1 MYTRKRNEYCIQ
13 TTVLSTPSTRV
24 RLDVQYLNKNY
35 ISVYLDTEILSPYV
49 LGTAEA
55 YLNYRWV
62 DEQTIE
68 FSEELTGVVQFV
80 RTTSLEDNLVKFKES
95 PITADYVDTNN
106 TQLLHIIQEILGG
119 TSNAREYNFEVD
131 GTLMYFDES
140 VERTQMTDAVIK
152 EVKETASTI
161 FGTPIQVVTPDPLS
175 WSAASRSTMDYKMV
189 DTTATPAGVVFP
201 KVYSI
206 VTSEKFMAK
215 RTILRDRYDTST
227 KSLLR
232 T

>member
-24 RLDVQYLNKNY
+24 RLDVQYLDKNY

-49 LGTAEA
+49 LGTTEA

-68 FSEELTGVVQFV
+68 FSEELTGIVQFV

-95 PITADYVDTNN
+95 QITADSVDTNN

-119 TSNAREYNFEVD
+119 SSDAR
-131 GTLMYFDES
+131 
-140 VERTQMTDAVIK
+140 A
-152 EVKETASTI
+152 
-161 FGTPIQVVTPDPLS
+161 
-175 WSAASRSTMDYKMV
+175 YK
-189 DTTATPAGVVFP
+189 P
-201 KVYSI
+201 
-206 VTSEKFMAK
+206 
-215 RTILRDRYDTST
+215 RYW
-227 KSLLR
+227 
-232 T
+232 

>member
-24 RLDVQYLNKNY
+24 RLDVQYLDKNY

-49 LGTAEA
+49 LGTAAA

-95 PITADYVDTNN
+95 PITADSVDTNN
-106 TQLLHIIQEILGG
+106 TQLLHIIQEVLGV
-119 TSNAREYNFEVD
+119 TFAARAYNFEVD
-131 GTLMYFDES
+131 GDLMYFDES

-152 EVKETASTI
+152 EVQETASTV
-161 FGTPIQVVTPDPLS
+161 FGTPIHVVTPDPLS
-175 WSAASRSTMDYKMV
+175 WSASRI
-189 DTTATPAGVVFP
+189 TP
-201 KVYSI
+201 
-206 VTSEKFMAK
+206 
-215 RTILRDRYDTST
+215 
-227 KSLLR
+227 
-232 T
+232 

>member
-24 RLDVQYLNKNY
+24 RLDVQYLDKNY

-106 TQLLHIIQEILGG
+106 TQMLHIIQELLGG
-119 TSNAREYNFEVD
+119 ASDARVY
-131 GTLMYFDES
+131 T
-140 VERTQMTDAVIK
+140 IK
-152 EVKETASTI
+152 
-161 FGTPIQVVTPDPLS
+161 D
-175 WSAASRSTMDYKMV
+175 R
-189 DTTATPAGVVFP
+189 
-201 KVYSI
+201 
-206 VTSEKFMAK
+206 
-215 RTILRDRYDTST
+215 IL
-227 KSLLR
+227 
-232 T
+232 

>member
-24 RLDVQYLNKNY
+24 RLDVQYLDKKY
-35 ISVYLDTEILSPYV
+35 ISVYLDTEILSPYI
-49 LGTAEA
+49 LGTAEE

-106 TQLLHIIQEILGG
+106 TQLLHIIQELLGG
-119 TSNAREYNFEVD
+119 ASDARVY
-131 GTLMYFDES
+131 T
-140 VERTQMTDAVIK
+140 IK
-152 EVKETASTI
+152 
-161 FGTPIQVVTPDPLS
+161 D
-175 WSAASRSTMDYKMV
+175 R
-189 DTTATPAGVVFP
+189 
-201 KVYSI
+201 
-206 VTSEKFMAK
+206 
-215 RTILRDRYDTST
+215 IL
-227 KSLLR
+227 
-232 T
+232 

>member
-24 RLDVQYLNKNY
+24 RLDVQYLDKNY
-35 ISVYLDTEILSPYV
+35 ISVYIGTEILSPYI
-49 LGTAEA
+49 LGTSEV

-106 TQLLHIIQEILGG
+106 TQLLHIIQELLGG
-119 TSNAREYNFEVD
+119 TSKRVYT
-131 GTLMYFDES
+131 TL
-140 VERTQMTDAVIK
+140 R
-152 EVKETASTI
+152 
-161 FGTPIQVVTPDPLS
+161 
-175 WSAASRSTMDYKMV
+175 
-189 DTTATPAGVVFP
+189 
-201 KVYSI
+201 
-206 VTSEKFMAK
+206 
-215 RTILRDRYDTST
+215 
-227 KSLLR
+227 
-232 T
+232 

>member
-24 RLDVQYLNKNY
+24 RLDVQYLDKKY
-35 ISVYLDTEILSPYV
+35 ISVYLGTEILSPYV
-49 LGTAEA
+49 LGTDEA

-106 TQLLHIIQEILGG
+106 TQLLHIIQELLVG
-119 TSNAREYNFEVD
+119 TSHARAYNVKVEVE
-131 GTLMYFDES
+131 L
-140 VERTQMTDAVIK
+140 
-152 EVKETASTI
+152 
-161 FGTPIQVVTPDPLS
+161 
-175 WSAASRSTMDYKMV
+175 
-189 DTTATPAGVVFP
+189 
-201 KVYSI
+201 
-206 VTSEKFMAK
+206 
-215 RTILRDRYDTST
+215 
-227 KSLLR
+227 
-232 T
+232 

>member
-24 RLDVQYLNKNY
+24 RLDVQYLDKNY
-35 ISVYLDTEILSPYV
+35 ISVYLDTEILSPYS
-49 LGTAEA
+49 LGTAEE

-95 PITADYVDTNN
+95 QITADSVDTNN

-119 TSNAREYNFEVD
+119 SSDAREY
-131 GTLMYFDES
+131 
-140 VERTQMTDAVIK
+140 K
-152 EVKETASTI
+152 
-161 FGTPIQVVTPDPLS
+161 
-175 WSAASRSTMDYKMV
+175 SRYW
-189 DTTATPAGVVFP
+189 
-201 KVYSI
+201 
-206 VTSEKFMAK
+206 
-215 RTILRDRYDTST
+215 
-227 KSLLR
+227 
-232 T
+232 

>member
-24 RLDVQYLNKNY
+24 RLAVQYLDKNY

-49 LGTAEA
+49 LGTTEA

-106 TQLLHIIQEILGG
+106 TQLLHIIQEILVR
-119 TSNAREYNFEVD
+119 TFNVRT
-131 GTLMYFDES
+131 TLRPME
-140 VERTQMTDAVIK
+140 
-152 EVKETASTI
+152 
-161 FGTPIQVVTPDPLS
+161 L
-175 WSAASRSTMDYKMV
+175 
-189 DTTATPAGVVFP
+189 
-201 KVYSI
+201 
-206 VTSEKFMAK
+206 
-215 RTILRDRYDTST
+215 
-227 KSLLR
+227 
-232 T
+232 

>member
-24 RLDVQYLNKNY
+24 RLDVQYLDKNY
-35 ISVYLDTEILSPYV
+35 ISVYLNTEILSPYV
-49 LGTAEA
+49 LGTAEV

-106 TQLLHIIQEILGG
+106 TQMLHIIQEILGG
-119 TSNAREYNFEVD
+119 TFYARAYNFEV
-131 GTLMYFDES
+131 E
-140 VERTQMTDAVIK
+140 
-152 EVKETASTI
+152 
-161 FGTPIQVVTPDPLS
+161 
-175 WSAASRSTMDYKMV
+175 
-189 DTTATPAGVVFP
+189 
-201 KVYSI
+201 
-206 VTSEKFMAK
+206 
-215 RTILRDRYDTST
+215 
-227 KSLLR
+227 
-232 T
+232 